1 MVKHPQKTP
10 STGSWEENEITHINV
25 SELEAIQFGALTY
38 CKDKNFKHRRIM
50 SDKTTAISYINKKM
64 AWHLMNVMKLQKKS
78 GFGVLV
84 KTYTCMSAANIPV
97 KENFEVKYKQIYYIH
112 SQR

>member
-1 MVKHPQKTP
+1 M
-10 STGSWEENEITHINV
+10 NE
-25 SELEAIQFGALTY
+25 
-38 CKDKNFKHRRIM
+38 
-50 SDKTTAISYINKKM
+50 
-64 AWHLMNVMKLQKKS
+64 MKLQKKS

-97 KENFEVKYKQIYYIH
+97 KENFEVKYIQIYYIH